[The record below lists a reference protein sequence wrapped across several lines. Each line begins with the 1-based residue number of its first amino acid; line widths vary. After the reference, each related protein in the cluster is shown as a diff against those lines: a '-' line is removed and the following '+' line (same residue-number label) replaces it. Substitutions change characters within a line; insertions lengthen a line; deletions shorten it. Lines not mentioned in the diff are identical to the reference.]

1 MVGEACRSLVVCPAF
16 PLPLARVGMPAIGR
30 PSGGVDC
37 DIQASQRRGN
47 AYIGGGKRGGGLWCP
62 FPPPWNHR
70 RRGSWG
76 VGQQQW
82 CAAAFGWPAACIYR
96 TYRSRVPSR
105 QDSPP
110 PTGSV
115 NVGVARACLSHGLLL
130 LLLPSTTNGTTRGGQ
145 RGGWGGSTRCGSG
158 VTRVHAC
165 ECWHLKGGLGGRRKV
180 GGRGGRRE
188 SVVLTAP
195 HGPRGTRREALP
207 QRSRGVAAGVYPAPP
222 TPHYERK

>member
-37 DIQASQRRGN
+37 DIQALQRRGN
-47 AYIGGGKRGGGLWCP
+47 AYIGGGKRGGGLWYP
-62 FPPPWNHR
+62 FPPRWNHR

-82 CAAAFGWPAACIYR
+82 CAAAFGWSAACIYR
-96 TYRSRVPSR
+96 TNRSRVPSC
-105 QDSPP
+105 QDTPP

-115 NVGVARACLSHGLLL
+115 NVGVARACLFFRTGCCCCCWHR
-130 LLLPSTTNGTTRGGQ
+130 TRTARREVGNE
-145 RGGWGGSTRCGSG
+145 GGWGGSTRCGSG

-165 ECWHLKGGLGGRRKV
+165 ECWHLKRRIRWEAEGGGKGG
-180 GGRGGRRE
+180 GGG
-188 SVVLTAP
+188 S
-195 HGPRGTRREALP
+195 
-207 QRSRGVAAGVYPAPP
+207 RSY
-222 TPHYERK
+222 